1 VCSVFGVGSFSPDG
15 RRLLMSHQSAQRAGD
30 LWLYELGA
38 SHPRQLTFSAVA
50 TLHPTLIPPSQVAEA
65 LRQAGKV
72 VEAHYYPNEGHGFAK
87 RENQIDSIRRTIA

>member
-1 VCSVFGVGSFSPDG
+1 VFRF
-15 RRLLMSHQSAQRAGD
+15 RRGIVFAGWPPAADVASKRATGGD